1 MKRRE
6 FITLLGGAGA
16 TPALWP
22 GMARA
27 QQASIPTIGL
37 LHSGSAETN
46 TKRLA
51 GFRKGLGDAGFV
63 EGRNAAIEY
72 RWADGHNDRLPEMAA
87 ELIRKP
93 VTLIATLFTTVA
105 ALAAHAAT
113 KTIPIVFLI
122 AEDPVKL
129 GLAQSFNHPGG
140 NVTGITSLNSDI
152 AAKRLG
158 LLHDIL
164 PKANTVAALVNP
176 ANPNAKP
183 VLRIVEATARNL
195 GLQLQLLN
203 ATNDREIEAAFLAVK
218 PGTAL
223 LVSTDPFFFSRH
235 VQLAALAARH
245 AVPTMYDNR
254 EFPAAGGLM
263 SYGTDIPSGWEQCG
277 LTVGRILK
285 GEKPGDLPIVQAA
298 KFETVINQK
307 TAKALGV
314 EIPSKF
320 LFTADE
326 VIE

>member
-6 FITLLGGAGA
+6 FITLLGGAA
-16 TPALWP
+16 AAPVLWP
-22 GMARA
+22 DAARA
-27 QQASIPTIGL
+27 QQSPMPTIGF

-51 GFRKGLGDAGFV
+51 GFRKGLAAAGFV
-63 EGRNAAIEY
+63 EGRNVAIEF
-72 RWADGHNDRLPEMAA
+72 RWTDGHNDRLPGMAA

-93 VTLIATLFTTVA
+93 VTLIATLSTTVA

-140 NVTGITSLNSDI
+140 NATGITSLNSDI

-158 LLHDIL
+158 LLHDTL
-164 PKANTVAALVNP
+164 PKAAVAVLINP

-183 VLRIVEATARNL
+183 VLAVVEATARNL

-203 ATNDREIEAAFLAVK
+203 AADDREIDAAFLAIK

-254 EFPAAGGLM
+254 EFSAAGGLM

-277 LTVGRILK
+277 LTIGRILN
-285 GEKPGDLPIVQAA
+285 GEKAADLPIVQAA
-298 KFETVINQK
+298 KFETVFNLK
-307 TAKALGV
+307 TAKALGI
-314 EIPSKF
+314 EIPSKL

>member
-6 FITLLGGAGA
+6 FITLLGGAA
-16 TPALWP
+16 AAVVPRP
-22 GMARA
+22 DVARA
-27 QQASIPTIGL
+27 QQASMPTIGF

-46 TKRLA
+46 VKRLA
-51 GFRKGLGDAGFV
+51 GFRKGLGAAGYV
-63 EGRNAAIEY
+63 EGRNVAIEF
-72 RWADGHNDRLPEMAA
+72 RWADGHNDRLPGMAA
-87 ELIRKP
+87 ELIGRP
-93 VTLIATLFTTVA
+93 VTLIATLSSTVA
-105 ALAAHAAT
+105 ALTAHAAT

-122 AEDPVKL
+122 AEDPVKV

-140 NVTGITSLNSDI
+140 NATGITSLNSDI

-158 LLHDIL
+158 LLHDTL
-164 PKANTVAALVNP
+164 PKAAVAVLVNP

-183 VLRIVEATARNL
+183 VLGIVKATARDL
-195 GLQLQLLN
+195 GLQLQLLD
-203 ATNDREIEAAFLAVK
+203 ASNDREIEAAFLAIK

-263 SYGTDIPSGWEQCG
+263 SYGTDIPSGWEECG
-277 LTVGRILK
+277 LTAGRILK
-285 GEKPGDLPIVQAA
+285 GEKAADLPIVQAA

-307 TAKALGV
+307 AAKALGV
-314 EIPSKF
+314 EVPAKL